1 MTQGTDMAPPGK
13 AARWFFQLL
22 VYAGL
27 GFLLLYLLRFDYVD
41 VSGLQPAWGA
51 LLLSF
56 LLLFA
61 GFVVS
66 ALCWWK
72 ALRLHGAEARPV
84 EALVSHGLPVFA
96 KYIPGKVWVVLGRA
110 SRAGRF
116 TGHSL
121 KSLSFVSLKE
131 QVVYAWTGLL
141 ISLPLVLL
149 WPLPA
154 WGVWPVIALFVI
166 LGVAGFSD
174 RFRRVFIWVVE
185 KLGGQPPPIPAWKP
199 GSHAALFAFSLLN
212 WACWMLAFAFF
223 VRAWAPGASLLAAF
237 AFPPGVVLG
246 LLALVLPGGMGVRE
260 GVLTALLHAMG
271 HPLELAVTLAV
282 LSRLWF
288 VVGEVFLFVLA
299 SVLEIHGRRKAQSW
313 PAAAHAPSTD
323 SSTR

>member
-1 MTQGTDMAPPGK
+1 MAPRRK
-13 AARWFFQLL
+13 ATKWFFHLL

-41 VSGLQPAWGA
+41 RTGLQPAWGA
-51 LLLSF
+51 LLVSILM
-56 LLLFA
+56 LFA
-61 GFVVS
+61 GFVVN

-84 EALVSHGLPVFA
+84 EALISHGLPVFA

-110 SRAGRF
+110 ARASRF
-116 TGHSL
+116 TGHSM

-141 ISLPLVLL
+141 ISLPVVFL

-154 WGVWPVIALFVI
+154 WGVWPVIALFVF
-166 LGVAGFSD
+166 LGFTGFSD
-174 RFRRVFIWVVE
+174 RFRRLFVRAVE
-185 KLGGQPPPIPAWKP
+185 KLGGQSLHIPAWKLA
-199 GSHAALFAFSLLN
+199 SHGALFGFSLLN
-212 WACWMLAFAFF
+212 WASWMLAFAFF
-223 VRAWAPGASLLAAF
+223 VRAWVPEASLLAAF

-271 HPLELAVTLAV
+271 HPLELAVTLAI

-288 VVGEVFLFVLA
+288 VVGEVFLFLLA
-299 SVLEIHGRRKAQSW
+299 SALAIHGRRRSR
-313 PAAAHAPSTD
+313 P
-323 SSTR
+323 